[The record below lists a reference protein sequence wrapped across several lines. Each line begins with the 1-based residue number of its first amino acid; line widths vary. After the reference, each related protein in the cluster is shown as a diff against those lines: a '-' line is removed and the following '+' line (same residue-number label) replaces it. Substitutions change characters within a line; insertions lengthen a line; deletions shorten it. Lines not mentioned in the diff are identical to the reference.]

1 MGKSITFDTLQYA
14 KKLKN
19 AGLND
24 ELAEIQAEALKEII
38 EDNLATKRDLEDLKK
53 DLTIR
58 MGTMFAVSVSI
69 LSILLTVLSKVH

>member
-1 MGKSITFDTLQYA
+1 MGKAMTFDTLQYA
-14 KKLKN
+14 NKLKK
-19 AGLND
+19 AGLSD
-24 ELAEIQAEALKEII
+24 QLAEIQAEALKDII

-58 MGTMFAVSVSI
+58 MGTMLAVSVSI

>member
-1 MGKSITFDTLQYA
+1 MK
-14 KKLKN
+14 
-19 AGLND
+19 
-24 ELAEIQAEALKEII
+24 ALKEII

>member
-1 MGKSITFDTLQYA
+1 MKLDILNLLI
-14 KKLKN
+14 KKANLMRI
-19 AGLND
+19 
-24 ELAEIQAEALKEII
+24 EIK
-38 EDNLATKRDLEDLKK
+38 LATKRDLEDLKK

>member
-1 MGKSITFDTLQYA
+1 MGKAITFDTLQYA

>member
-1 MGKSITFDTLQYA
+1 MSKAITFDTLQYA
-14 KKLKN
+14 NKLKK
-19 AGLND
+19 AGLS
-24 ELAEIQAEALKEII
+24 EQLAEIQAEALKEII

-69 LSILLTVLSKVH
+69 LSILLTILSKVH